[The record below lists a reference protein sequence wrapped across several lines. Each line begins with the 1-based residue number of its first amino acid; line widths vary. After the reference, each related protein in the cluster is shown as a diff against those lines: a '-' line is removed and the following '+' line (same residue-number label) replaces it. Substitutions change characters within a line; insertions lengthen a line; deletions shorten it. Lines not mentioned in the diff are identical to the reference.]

1 MKTTRRRIVEI
12 TILAILSVALLT
24 FLFTS
29 SNMVLFDSKGSVGQA
44 QSSLIITSVLL
55 MAIIIV
61 PVLLMSVYFPYKY
74 RHSNKD
80 AEYFGVNT
88 AEHFVKA
95 LADIAKQQPDALIF
109 GGDLTQDHSFNS
121 YLLFAELIHNS
132 DVDCPVFWVPG
143 NHDEIEQLNLISG
156 GQIQHAK
163 HIVAQGIELILINS
177 KGDTPA
183 GWVSATHLDEIM
195 ACLVNSSNRHIAFCH
210 HNPLP
215 INGYL
220 DKHMLENGPQLLNL
234 LVNN

>member
-1 MKTTRRRIVEI
+1 
-12 TILAILSVALLT
+12 
-24 FLFTS
+24 
-29 SNMVLFDSKGSVGQA
+29 
-44 QSSLIITSVLL
+44 
-55 MAIIIV
+55 
-61 PVLLMSVYFPYKY
+61 
-74 RHSNKD
+74 
-80 AEYFGVNT
+80 
-88 AEHFVKA
+88 
-95 LADIAKQQPDALIF
+95 LIF

-177 KGDTPA
+177 KGETPA

-195 ACLVNSSNRHIAFCH
+195 ACLVDSNNRHIAFCH

-215 INGYL
+215 IDGYL

-234 LVNN
+234 LVNNGRVDALFHGHVHNCNILLFHLFLTRFTLC